1 VLFSVDQLEKI
12 RSLIYKQTGMLF
24 EEKKNYFLASRL
36 EERMR
41 VSRTD
46 SFNDYYR
53 MLIFDHPSAELK
65 HLIES
70 VTINE
75 TYFFRDFPQLQGFA
89 ESVLAP
95 YLEKKAAARDF
106 NLRIWSAACS
116 TGEEAYTLSII
127 LQEVLVDRERWQ
139 ITIDASDIDT
149 KVLEH
154 AERGVYSER
163 SLQDMPDVYRKKYFR
178 QEGQNWVILSSARQ
192 LVHFRQL
199 NLIDRMGM
207 RSMRS
212 YDFIFC
218 RNVLI
223 YFDDDSRRRV
233 VSLLYDALLP
243 HGYLFLGH
251 AESLGRITASFEL
264 QKLGSFLCHR
274 KPA

>member
-1 VLFSVDQLEKI
+1 MLFSVDQLEKI
-12 RSLIYKQTGMLF
+12 RNLIYQHTGMLF
-24 EEKKNYFLASRL
+24 EERKNYFLTSRL

-41 VSRTD
+41 RTQ
-46 SFNDYYR
+46 SETFSEYFKL
-53 MLIFDHPSAELK
+53 LILDHPEGELK
-65 HLIES
+65 QLIEA

-89 ESVLAP
+89 ENVLAP

-127 LQEVLVDRERWQ
+127 LQEILVDRNRWH

-149 KVLEH
+149 KVLSH
-154 AERGVYSER
+154 AERGLYSER
-163 SLQDMPDVYRKKYFR
+163 SLQDTPIEYRKKYFR
-178 QEGQNWVILSSARQ
+178 QEGQDWYILPNARQ
-192 LVHFRQL
+192 LVRFQQL
-199 NLIDRMGM
+199 NLIDRQGM
-207 RSMRS
+207 RAMRS

-223 YFDDDSRRRV
+223 YFDDNSRRRV
-233 VSLLYDALLP
+233 VSMLYDALLP

-251 AESLGRITASFEL
+251 SESLGRITASFEM